1 MKCKGYWI
9 QITIY
14 MYIVYKM
21 FDTGKVERF
30 TPEHIEDIHF
40 VMMYSQYLRIYR
52 LENYPQLSRP
62 VTIDR

>member
-1 MKCKGYWI
+1 M
-9 QITIY
+9 Q
-14 MYIVYKM
+14 
-21 FDTGKVERF
+21 DTGKVERF